1 MQSSVYFSNKNNRGS
16 KWRRDRW
23 RRKGWRI
30 IPIEKIGKRRKR
42 SGAMINKLMGVPQ
55 PKRQTQPMAETLYF
69 GSGGPQNIL

>member
-1 MQSSVYFSNKNNRGS
+1 MKTRSLTKKRMKN
-16 KWRRDRW
+16 
-23 RRKGWRI
+23 I
-30 IPIEKIGKRRKR
+30 ILIEKRGKRRKR